1 MKDYYKMK
9 INDLIFKELIKRGYK
24 IEGKKRVWD
33 IADSKLWYLTPK
45 QAQGFLD
52 LSKTEGYKKSIIDK
66 EVFLIKKYMKDFIH
80 ALPKDSCNLIDLGCG
95 DGKKA
100 SLFIEELAKHMKIRY
115 CPVDISSYMV
125 SKAAKTIREM
135 RVGEV
140 LEFKWN
146 ISDFE
151 NLDNVT
157 PLFRD
162 KGFETHFMMLL
173 GNTLGNFDRE
183 DILHGIKNSM
193 NKDDVLIIGN
203 GLTNGHEDW
212 TREYK
217 DQIINNWLIQVPQQI
232 NLTEEDI
239 DYDVRFVNSRIEE
252 IYIVNKEKTINHL
265 GKAVNFKRGDIIIT
279 AISYKYTLLEFEKL
293 ISNFFSFV
301 KIYTDKDKTYALALC
316 KK

>member
-1 MKDYYKMK
+1 MK
-9 INDLIFKELIKRGYK
+9 INDLIFKELLKRGYVL
-24 IEGKKRVWD
+24 EGKTRVWNV
-33 IADSKLWYLTPK
+33 ADSKLWYLTDK

-52 LSKTEGYKKSIIDK
+52 LSYTEGYKKAIIEK
-66 EVFLIKKYMKDFIH
+66 EVSLIKEHMKDFVR
-80 ALPKDSCNLIDLGCG
+80 ALTKKSANIIDLGCG

-125 SKAAKTIREM
+125 SKAARTIRETKI
-135 RVGEV
+135 GEV

-146 ISDFE
+146 VSDFE
-151 NLDNVT
+151 NLDNIT

-183 DILHGIKNSM
+183 DILNGIRKSM
-193 NKDDVLIIGN
+193 NKEDLLLIGN
-203 GLTNGHEDW
+203 GLTNGNEDW
-212 TREYK
+212 KNEYK
-217 DQIINNWLIQVPQQI
+217 DPIINKWLVQIPQQLG
-232 NLTEEDI
+232 LTEEDV

-252 IYIVNKEKTINHL
+252 IYIIKNDKSIKHL
-265 GKAVNFKRGDIIIT
+265 GREVSFKKGDIIIV
-279 AISYKYTLLEFEKL
+279 AISYKYAKPEFQKIL
-293 ISNFFSFV
+293 SKFFSSV
-301 KIYTDKDKTYALALC
+301 KIYTDEENTYALALC